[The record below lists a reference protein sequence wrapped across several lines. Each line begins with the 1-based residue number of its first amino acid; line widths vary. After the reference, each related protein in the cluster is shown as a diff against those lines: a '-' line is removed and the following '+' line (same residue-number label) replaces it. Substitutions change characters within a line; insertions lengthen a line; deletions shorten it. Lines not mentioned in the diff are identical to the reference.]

1 MDKIDRLLVFGDIH
15 GKWNRFVEAY
25 RKVGFDPDKDMM
37 VFLGDYLD
45 RGEQPVPVMEWVME
59 HFGQRHMIFLRG
71 NHEQMFYKAMR
82 EKEETSTLLS
92 FLFGSPKA
100 LWLNNGGSITSSEID
115 KTGRKESLVDSWLK
129 LIEQLPLYT
138 EIEVNGQIY
147 WFMHADCERG
157 LRTKSW
163 TIIMR

>member
-25 RKVGFDPDKDMM
+25 RKVGFNPETDMM

-45 RGEQPVPVMEWVME
+45 RGEQPVSVMEWVME

-82 EKEETSTLLS
+82 EKEETSNLLT

-129 LIEQLPLYT
+129 LIE
-138 EIEVNGQIY
+138 
-147 WFMHADCERG
+147 
-157 LRTKSW
+157 
-163 TIIMR
+163 